1 MNILIN
7 QRPSRPPALVSIAA
21 ACLLGASAQAD
32 NLTWTGAVNNLW
44 NTTDANWSGD
54 DTVYADGD
62 TVLFNSTSGEITGI
76 VSRSPASTTV
86 TSNNKVTFATGIMG
100 ATKPI
105 GGPSIL
111 TGALVKNGT
120 GELELGD
127 PLLGQQFGAAA
138 DVNKYSNKFTSVT
151 VNAGT
156 LRIRSR
162 AALGAGT
169 VTLAGGSKFIQAS
182 EEGRFNTNNEQID
195 NNFVLSGGLVEFPM
209 AFGNDNKGSWFRN
222 GTVSGPGGIKV
233 TGSSRTLALSG
244 NNTYQAGTTID
255 TTGDAGLLIASY
267 TALGTGT
274 FTAIQNQRTGTS
286 GGGGLMAGIDLAGNT
301 TYPNGVTNAFVINAG
316 KFLNVHC
323 TNATASLRL
332 SGQIS
337 GAGTLNKWRNDSVLI
352 LSGNNTYSGGTIIA
366 AGRIICE
373 SENSLGGGPLTI
385 AAGAR
390 LQLDFVGSSDV
401 TSLSLG
407 GSPMAIGTWGSSASP
422 AENRNDS
429 YFSGLGILT
438 VGPPKGPTTTAVAQ
452 TAGTNPSAIGFPVTF
467 TATVSGGSPSG
478 TVAFYDGL
486 TLLGASTLDGT
497 FQASVSTT
505 ALPEGTRNIVAQYQG
520 DATYAS
526 STSAP
531 LAIQVVDSRPATTT
545 TLALTGGSNPS
556 APGAPVSF
564 TATVTGASP
573 TGTVRFYDR
582 DNLLGSVAL
591 DGSSQAV
598 LTTSALPN
606 GVRRI
611 TAQYSGDLANKPG
624 SGTYTQHVNPPAGNG
639 KLKVFILA
647 GQSNMQGHGR
657 TEFGRNPENLTGP
670 LIVGGIGSLRG
681 AATRDPLK
689 YGYLLD
695 PATLVNGQPGLI
707 TRNDVYIS
715 YWDTVGSVTAM
726 KRAGYLDA
734 MFGVNFSTT
743 DGRIGPE
750 YAFGTVV
757 GAGLGDKV
765 LIIKT
770 AWGGKSLKV
779 DFRPPSSGG
788 TVGPFY
794 LDMVSKVHTVLNNL
808 STYYPGY
815 DGGGYELAGFGW
827 HQGWN
832 DRVDASAVAEYES
845 NLANLINDIRA
856 EFNVPALPFVIANT
870 GMASAPSG
878 PGSLIEAQGNVS
890 NPSLHPEFAG
900 TVKTV
905 DTRPFDY
912 GVFQSPIDQG
922 YHWNG
927 NGESYFQIGEA
938 MGEAMLALLPG
949 TPPSAFQTWAA
960 DPAQGLT
967 AGVNDGPRDDP
978 DFDGIANL
986 LEFVLR
992 GNPMQRSPDLLPGV
1006 MEPSAGTWIFH
1017 YNRNK
1022 DSVPGVTQMVE
1033 YTTDFV
1039 AWTEVAIPA
1048 LSSGTVTI
1056 TPGVETDHVSVAIPV
1071 SGSHGFARLVVSEP

>member
-1 MNILIN
+1 MNL
-7 QRPSRPPALVSIAA
+7 RHSRLPATVLLAA
-21 ACLLGASAQAD
+21 AIFSVARAEAD
-32 NLTWTGAVNNLW
+32 NLTWTGAVNNSW
-44 NTTDANWSGD
+44 NTTSANWSGD

-62 TVLFNSTSGEITGI
+62 TVLFSGTSGEITGI

-138 DVNKYSNKFTSVT
+138 DRNKYSNSFSSVT

-162 AALGAGT
+162 AALGTGT

-182 EEGRFNTNNEQID
+182 EEGRYNTNNEHID

-209 AFGNDNKGSWFRN
+209 AFGDANKGSWFRN
-222 GTVSGPGGIKV
+222 GVVSGPGGIKV
-233 TGSSRTLALSG
+233 TGSSRTLAMSG
-244 NNTYQAGTTID
+244 NNSYQGGTTID

-267 TALGTGT
+267 TALGTGP
-274 FTAIQNQRTGTS
+274 FTANQSQRTGT
-286 GGGGLMAGIDLAGNT
+286 GGGGLIVGTDLPGNV

-316 KFLNVHC
+316 KFLNVYC
-323 TNATASLRL
+323 TNVGTSLRL
-332 SGQIS
+332 SGNIS
-337 GAGTLNKWRNDSVLI
+337 GGGTLNKWNNASSLI
-352 LSGNNTYSGGTIIA
+352 LTGNNTYSGGTIIA
-366 AGRIICE
+366 TGKIICE
-373 SENSLGGGPLTI
+373 SENSLGGGALTI
-385 AAGAR
+385 ASGAG

-401 TSLSLG
+401 TSMSLG
-407 GSPMAIGTWGSSASP
+407 GSPMANGTWGSSSSP
-422 AENRNDS
+422 ADHKNDT
-429 YFSGLGILT
+429 YFSGFGIIT
-438 VGPPKGPTTTAVAQ
+438 VGPPKSPTSTAIAQ
-452 TAGTNPSAIGFPVTF
+452 TAGANPTDIGLSVTF
-467 TATVSGGSPSG
+467 TATVSGGSPTG

-486 TLLGASTLDGT
+486 TQLGSAALNGS
-497 FQASVSTT
+497 FQASISTT
-505 ALPEGTRNIVAQYQG
+505 ALPEGTRNVVAQYQG

-526 STSAP
+526 STSP
-531 LAIQVVDSRPATTT
+531 LLAVQVVDSRVATTT
-545 TLALTGGSNPS
+545 TVALTSGSNPS
-556 APGAPVSF
+556 TSGASVSY
-564 TATVTGASP
+564 TATVAGASP
-573 TGTVRFYDR
+573 TGTVQFYDR
-582 DNLLGSVAL
+582 DNLIGDSAL
-591 DGSSQAV
+591 DGSSQAGI
-598 LTTSALPN
+598 TTNALPD

-611 TAQYSGDLANKPG
+611 TAKYSGDLANKPG
-624 SGTYTQHVNPPAGNG
+624 SGIYTQQVNPPAGNG

-657 TEFGRNPENLTGP
+657 TEYGRNPENLTGP

-681 AATRDPLK
+681 ATTRDPLK

-695 PATLVNGQPGLI
+695 PNTLVNGVQGLI

-715 YWDTVGSVTAM
+715 YWDTVGSSTAV

-734 MFGVNFSTT
+734 MFGVSFSTT

-750 YAFGTVV
+750 YAFGNVV

-770 AWGGKSLKV
+770 AWGGKSLYV

-794 LDMVSKVHTVLNNL
+794 LDMVDKVHTVLNNL

-815 DGGGYELAGFGW
+815 DGNGYELAGFGW

-832 DRVDASAVAEYES
+832 DRGNASAVAEYES
-845 NLANLINDIRA
+845 NLANLIKDIRA

-900 TVKTV
+900 TVTTV

-938 MGEAMLALLPG
+938 MGEAMLELLSG
-949 TPPSAFQTWAA
+949 TPQSAFQTWAA
-960 DPAQGLT
+960 NPAQGLT
-967 AGVNDGPRDDP
+967 AGVNDGPLDDP
-978 DFDGIANL
+978 DFDSIYNL
-986 LEFVLR
+986 LEFVLQ
-992 GNPMQRSPDLLPGV
+992 GNPMQRNINILPGV
-1006 MEPSAGTWIFH
+1006 LEPSAGNWIFQFDR
-1017 YNRNK
+1017 NR
-1022 DSVPGVTQMVE
+1022 DSVPGVTQIVE

-1039 AWTEVAIPA
+1039 GWTQVAIPPT
-1048 LSSGTVTI
+1048 SSGSVTI
-1056 TPGVETDHVSVAIPV
+1056 TPGVETDQVSVMIPV
-1071 SGSHGFARLVVSEP
+1071 SGSNGFARLVVSEP